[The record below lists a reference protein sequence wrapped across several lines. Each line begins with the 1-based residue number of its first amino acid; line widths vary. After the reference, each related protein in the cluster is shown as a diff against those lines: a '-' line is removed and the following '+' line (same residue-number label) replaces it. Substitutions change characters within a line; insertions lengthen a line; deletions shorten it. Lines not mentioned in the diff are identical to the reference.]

1 MKIKPGSVW
10 YMNGFDEYIIV
21 LEVVVKS
28 KRYKVA
34 NVRNLDFQQTMSEEF
49 FDNCRK
55 VLEFI

>member
-21 LEVVVKS
+21 LEVVAKT

-34 NVRNLDFQQTMSEEF
+34 NLKNVEFQQTMSEEF